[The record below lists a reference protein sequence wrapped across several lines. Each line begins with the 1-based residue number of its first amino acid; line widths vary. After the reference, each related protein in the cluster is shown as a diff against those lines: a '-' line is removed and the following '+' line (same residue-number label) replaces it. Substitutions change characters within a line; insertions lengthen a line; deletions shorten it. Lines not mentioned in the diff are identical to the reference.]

1 MPSRSRNRVPPP
13 KRKTVAAKSWRAS
26 LILKRGKVLGDV
38 EAPSREAA
46 EAAAVRTFNLSPQH
60 SRLVVRERG

>member
-46 EAAAVRTFNLSPQH
+46 EAEAVRLINLNEQTSALI
-60 SRLVVRERG
+60 RDL